1 MNPELNR
8 EGVIVNPN
16 SLIEREPPQLGLGPC
31 LGEPTLID
39 PLVLK
44 ILNPPHGGLP
54 LLLHGLVI
62 VRRDEHFSSALQRVE
77 EAALGHEAEEP
88 VTVGEMVRIE
98 ESAHV
103 SGVEG
108 EGLVEVGRRVAEAVV
123 GRESCRGRWD
133 RVGEVEEVVAQDL
146 GAPCDLVFHR
156 VGGWVGGGG
165 TGKEL
170 LYRLLREEG
179 KGFRPAGWVDAC
191 MWRWWLM
198 QR

>member
-1 MNPELNR
+1 M
-8 EGVIVNPN
+8 
-16 SLIEREPPQLGLGPC
+16 
-31 LGEPTLID
+31 
-39 PLVLK
+39 
-44 ILNPPHGGLP
+44 
-54 LLLHGLVI
+54 LLHGLVI

-88 VTVGEMVRIE
+88 IAVGEMVRVE

-108 EGLVEVGRRVAEAVV
+108 EGLVEVGGRVAEAVV
-123 GRESCRGRWD
+123 GRESCRGWWD
-133 RVGEVEEVVAQDL
+133 QGGEVEEVVAQDL

-156 VGGWVGGGG
+156 VGGWGNWEGA
-165 TGKEL
+165 L
-170 LYRLLREEG
+170 LYRLLRVEG
-179 KGFRPAGWVDAC
+179 KGFRRAGWVDAC